1 MPNMPIC
8 LTPPPPLPQVVG
20 SMDASATRFAARVSM
35 QSGRQEIVADLKGV
49 RRGDCGEPG
58 ALGLGVAALGGKG
71 GAVRCTCHLQF

>member
-8 LTPPPPLPQVVG
+8 LTHPPLLQVVG

-49 RRGDCGEPG
+49 RG
-58 ALGLGVAALGGKG
+58 ASGGGLAGSLGNA
-71 GAVRCTCHLQF
+71 